1 MLKIYRNK
9 PRFVVCIFMLFLAF
23 TFLLVFTLFKCSSL
37 LEVYIMHFYFIITEL
52 DVNHREWIN
61 LIVFTSTTFWRLQ
74 LHNYWSFISLLNCFL
89 WVWNE
94 FRRVTL
100 LHSQQPR
107 SSLTVVLFCMLNALF
122 CSFFR
127 NEFGMNFIEWQCF
140 TVIFF
145 VLFYMLLNA
154 LFCSF

>member
-52 DVNHREWIN
+52 DVDLREWIN

-100 LHSQQPR
+100 LHSQQQ
-107 SSLTVVLFCMLNALF
+107 SCC
-122 CSFFR
+122 CSFLHVECFILFIFLR